1 MKSKIHEYKINNN
14 KVVSKSTIF
23 IAVLASMLLMG
34 CNNEPS
40 LQKYFVENSEK
51 KEFVALDVSPSII
64 NVDKTKLTPE
74 QKTALESFD
83 KMNILAFKKDDK
95 NAAQYEVESQKVSK
109 ILKRQEYQQL
119 MKIGEGNDAASIS
132 FVGDEDNIDEFILF
146 AKKED
151 NGFAVVRILGDDM
164 NPNNIMNML
173 SILKT
178 ANIDMAQ
185 LKPLEGLIK

>member
-1 MKSKIHEYKINNN
+1 MRLIYFTAI
-14 KVVSKSTIF
+14 
-23 IAVLASMLLMG
+23 LASLLLTG

-51 KEFVALDVSPSII
+51 KDFMVLDISPSII
-64 NVDKTKLTPE
+64 NVDKAKLTPE

-83 KMNILAFKKDDK
+83 KMNILAFKLDGK
-95 NAAQYEVESQKVSK
+95 NQALYQSESQKLTK
-109 ILKRQEYQQL
+109 ILKGQDYQQL

-132 FVGDEDNIDEFILF
+132 FVGDEDDIDEFILF
-146 AKKED
+146 AKRKE

-173 SILKT
+173 SILKN
-178 ANIDMAQ
+178 ANIDMEQ